1 MIDIYAAGLFDG
13 EGYVR
18 LATYKHKDETRRKQ
32 TRYQLFGGINM
43 CDPRPLKLL
52 HQEFGGSFYIGRAYN
67 AKANHRT
74 LFGWI
79 VSSKKMYAF
88 LKRIAPYSVVKRD
101 EILLAI
107 QYQEFMREAFKR
119 QISATKMGR
128 TAEVEEIMAYKR
140 HIASELTRLKHI
152 KFNPSDF
159 KVPMNQ

>member
-13 EGYVR
+13 EGFVR
-18 LATYKHKDETRRKQ
+18 LASYQYKDKIRRQ
-32 TRYQLFGGINM
+32 QPRYQIYSGINM

-52 HQEFGGSFYIGRAYN
+52 HQEFGGSFYVGRAYN

-74 LFGWI
+74 LFGWN
-79 VSSKKMYAF
+79 VSSKKAYAF
-88 LKRIAPYSVVKRD
+88 FKRIIPYSVVKRD

-107 QYQEFMREAFKR
+107 EYQEFMADAWKR
-119 QISATKMGR
+119 QISATKLGK
-128 TAEVEEIMAYKR
+128 TAEVEEIMTYKR

-152 KFNPSDF
+152 KFNPLDF